1 MQMEFST
8 DMGKLC
14 LNKEDGTLLLRLG
27 PGGGLSLRAKDL
39 LHDTPW
45 FKTAEDW
52 QEFRV
57 NHLYGVR
64 FRVYFQEENAK
75 TTGTYIIYTKEHC
88 PALLIATCIDSTNA
102 RAVELPFNWLNFSV
116 QGALRIHTLTP
127 VWDSDIR
134 DIKNTISFR
143 ENMLV
148 ETENGV
154 VGFFRSGEP
163 AYFPAEQIV
172 CPDICTDSE
181 GLAGY
186 RPVHT
191 AVIGY
196 CKSPSDMKALKAAAD
211 TLYNDVV
218 PVLPAQSHDFVGIPH
233 KVDHGPLSFTITVS
247 RDGAALTAMKTIGKE
262 AAFAL
267 PLTELVLRD
276 LSTGREFTA
285 DTRRGWSQAAF
296 RHENSGGRIVL
307 SGYGGYREL
316 SLELTFSLLP
326 ENRVEWETHILNGQQ
341 NLSVLSAS
349 YVPAPWAADNAH
361 CFIPEHSGCI
371 AEQAVKAHYCRRGIY
386 PRGWTFTMSYFAAY
400 TPDRDSDNGFY
411 CGICDP
417 FGAFRTMQAETDSVE
432 KTGLFFARMHA
443 PGYGKGGNAFSLS
456 GKLVWQI
463 FDGDWYDA
471 TLIYKR
477 FVHTKASWL
486 PAVGPEGREDT
497 PLWMRELPLWIMD
510 WLPNTNPLADPVP
523 TSINK
528 RDDEPADKWYTDPIR
543 LQQEIGTPIG
553 YHVYNWHWIPFNNDY
568 PHYLPAKKEF
578 CENVQKLR
586 EHNIRVMPYINARLW
601 DTRDKENTDW
611 MFSTRARQWATKDGD
626 GRLFTEKYES
636 HEPDGSLCEL
646 AIMCPSSGVWKE
658 ELSGVLKALF
668 EGLRVDGVYMDQI
681 AAAAPYLCQ
690 DPAHNH
696 TPGGGSWWVEQY
708 NLMMRRNRQIR
719 GDSGVLTTEDNSE
732 VYAKAMDGFLTWIWT
747 TDNLVPAFP
756 VIYAGYIA
764 MFGRTTNGLKKGD
777 PIFFKYETAEQFL
790 FGGQLGWLN
799 TDVLYRENELA
810 FLKTIAKLR
819 FKYAA
824 FFYKGEALRPGTVI
838 CDRPTKLTTPAY
850 FDTRLFEA
858 RQVLTGTWRLWDK
871 SRTVTFLIN
880 CSDGDAAFTLQQEG
894 ADVRLMEGSGAI
906 TKLLHTDGGLTIEG
920 KIEANQYL
928 VLELTLSQHEL

>member
-1 MQMEFST
+1 MHMEFST
-8 DMGKLC
+8 DTANLC
-14 LNKEDGTLLLRLG
+14 LNREEGTLLLQLG
-27 PGGGLSLRAKDL
+27 PNRGISLRAEDR
-39 LHDTPW
+39 LHDSLW
-45 FKTAEDW
+45 FRTAEDW
-52 QEFRV
+52 QEFRAGQ
-57 NHLYGVR
+57 LYGAR
-64 FRVYFQEENAK
+64 FRVHAEADGAR
-75 TTGTYIIYTKEHC
+75 TTGTYTIYAKEHC
-88 PALLIATCIDSTNA
+88 PALLFTASVDSENA
-102 RAVELPFNWLNFSV
+102 AAVELPFRWLNFV
-116 QGALRIHTLTP
+116 VEDALGLYTLAP
-127 VWDSDIR
+127 AWHISIPDL
-134 DIKNTISFR
+134 KNTISFR

-148 ETENGV
+148 ETENGIA
-154 VGFFRSGEP
+154 GFFRSGEP
-163 AYFPAEQIV
+163 AYFPAEHTI
-172 CPDICTDSE
+172 CPDICTETE
-181 GLAGY
+181 GLTGY
-186 RPVHT
+186 RPLHT

-196 CKSPSDMKALKAAAD
+196 CEGPAGMEALRAAAEALYD
-211 TLYNDVV
+211 EVLAVLAPLSHTYAGTL
-218 PVLPAQSHDFVGIPH
+218 H
-233 KVDHGPLSFTITVS
+233 KICHGPLSFTVTVS
-247 RDGAALTAMKTIGKE
+247 RDGAALTAMKNIGPE

-276 LSTGREFTA
+276 LDTGREFAA
-285 DTRRGWSQAAF
+285 DTRSGWSRAELKL
-296 RHENSGGRIVL
+296 ENSGGRIML
-307 SGYGGYREL
+307 GGYGDYREL
-316 SLELTFSLLP
+316 SLELVFTLLP

-349 YVPAPWAADNAH
+349 YVPSPWAADNAD
-361 CFIPEHSGCI
+361 CFIPEHSGCVVRN
-371 AEQAVKAHYCRRGIY
+371 ALRAHYCRRGIY

-400 TPDRDSDNGFY
+400 APDRERENGFY
-411 CGICDP
+411 CGVCDP
-417 FGAFRTMQAETDSVE
+417 FGAFRTMQAETDPIA

-456 GKLVWQI
+456 GRLVWQI

-471 TLIYKR
+471 TLIYKD
-477 FVHTKASWL
+477 FVHTRASWL

-528 RDDEPADKWYTDPIR
+528 RDDEPADKWYMDPIR
-543 LQQEIGTPIG
+543 LQQEIGTPLG

-578 CENVQKLR
+578 QENLQKLR
-586 EHNIRVMPYINARLW
+586 AHNIRVMPYINARLW
-601 DTRDKENTDW
+601 DTKDKENTDW
-611 MFSTRARQWATKDGD
+611 MFSARARQWATKDGE

-658 ELSGVLKALF
+658 ELAGILQALF
-668 EGLRVDGVYMDQI
+668 EDLGVDGVYMDQI

-719 GDSGVLTTEDNSE
+719 GDRGILTTEDNSE

-756 VIYAGYIA
+756 VLYAGYIA

-777 PIFFKYETAEQFL
+777 PVFFKYETAEQFL

-810 FLKTIAKLR
+810 FLKTIANLR
-819 FKYAA
+819 YRYAA
-824 FFYKGEALRPGTVI
+824 FFYKGEALRPGTLT
-838 CDRPTKLTTPAY
+838 CDRSVKLTTPAY

-880 CSDGDAAFTLQQEG
+880 CDDSDATFTLRQEG
-894 ADVRLMEGSGAI
+894 LGVRLEEGNGVLTEVRS
-906 TKLLHTDGGLTIEG
+906 HDGWLTVKG
-920 KIEANQYL
+920 TIEANQYL
-928 VLELTLSQHEL
+928 VLEVTLPAGT